1 MTTVYMVRHA
11 EAEGNLYRRVHGWY
25 NSLITDNGYRQI
37 AALRGRFADI
47 HIDAVYSSDLFRN
60 NDHRQSGSHL
70 SHGLELHTDPGLREI
85 SLGAWEDKPWGELER
100 CDAMNLIRFNHSSPD
115 FRVEGGETF
124 AQVQARLKGV
134 GAPPG
139 GGPPGPDDR
148 PVLPRHRHPLPPGGT
163 SCGGWDLGE
172 MDGLGHSDNTAVTC
186 LEVEGE
192 RTRTVFENDNSHL
205 PDEISTLA
213 RQRWWKE
220 RDGTSGDANL
230 WFRPLNLKKEGTVY
244 RTARHEAR
252 AGCNGSAVPSRRGR
266 VPEGRPALLKRAPE
280 RAVMCA
286 MQRDETAGL
295 LQMDLDRGAAE
306 GVGYIPFLYMDPAHR
321 RQGLGVQLLG
331 QAVSTYRPL
340 GRDRLRLCCAPDNGI
355 AQRFCQKWLLV
366 KMGEEPGARGPLDV
380 LEKYIGFEAK
390 ES

>member
-1 MTTVYMVRHA
+1 MRTYISTRCTPA
-11 EAEGNLYRRVHGWY
+11 TAK
-25 NSLITDNGYRQI
+25 
-37 AALRGRFADI
+37 
-47 HIDAVYSSDLFRN
+47 AVY
-60 NDHRQSGSHL
+60 L

-124 AQVQARLKGV
+124 AQVQARLKGTV
-134 GAPPG
+134 LRLAAAHPG
-139 GGPPGPDDR
+139 QTIALFSHGTAIRCLQAALRGLGP
-148 PVLPRHRHPLPPGGT
+148 
-163 SCGGWDLGE
+163 GE

-213 RQRWWKE
+213 RQRWWKG

-244 RTARHEAR
+244 RTARHEAWQDV
-252 AGCNGSAVPSRRGR
+252 NGPAVPFDGDAFQRD
-266 VPEGRPALLKRAPE
+266 ALRCWKRAPE

-355 AQRFCQKWLLV
+355 AQRFYQKYGFV

-380 LEKYIGFEAK
+380 LEKYLGFEAK

>member
-1 MTTVYMVRHA
+1 MTTA
-11 EAEGNLYRRVHGWY
+11 K
-25 NSLITDNGYRQI
+25 
-37 AALRGRFADI
+37 
-47 HIDAVYSSDLFRN
+47 AVY
-60 NDHRQSGSHL
+60 L

-124 AQVQARLKGV
+124 AQVQARLKGAV
-134 GAPPG
+134 LRLAAAHPG
-139 GGPPGPDDR
+139 QTIALFSHGTAIRCLQAALRGLGP
-148 PVLPRHRHPLPPGGT
+148 
-163 SCGGWDLGE
+163 GE

-186 LEVEGE
+186 LEVEGD
-192 RTRTVFENDNSHL
+192 TARTVFENDNSHL

-244 RTARHEAR
+244 RSARHEAWQDV
-252 AGCNGSAVPSRRGR
+252 NGPAVPFDGDAFQRD
-266 VPEGRPALLKRAPE
+266 ALRCWKRAPE

-286 MQRDETAGL
+286 MQREETAGL
-295 LQMDLDRGAAE
+295 LLMDLDRGADD
-306 GVGYIPFLYMDPAHR
+306 GVGYIPFLYMSPAHR

-355 AQRFCQKWLLV
+355 AQRFYQKYGFV
-366 KMGEEPGARGPLDV
+366 KVGEEPGARGPLDV

>member
-1 MTTVYMVRHA
+1 MTTVYLVRHA

-47 HIDAVYSSDLFRN
+47 HIDAVYSSDLFRTMTTAKAVY
-60 NDHRQSGSHL
+60 L

-115 FRVEGGETF
+115 FRVEGETF
-124 AQVQARLKGV
+124 AQVQARLKGTV
-134 GAPPG
+134 LRLAAAHPG
-139 GGPPGPDDR
+139 QTIALFSHGTAIRCLQAALRGLGP
-148 PVLPRHRHPLPPGGT
+148 
-163 SCGGWDLGE
+163 GE

-244 RTARHEAR
+244 RTARHEAWQDV
-252 AGCNGSAVPSRRGR
+252 NGPAVPFDGDAFQRD
-266 VPEGRPALLKRAPE
+266 ALRCWKRAPE

-306 GVGYIPFLYMDPAHR
+306 VWAISLPVHGPRPPAPGGKSALPGPR
-321 RQGLGVQLLG
+321 RYPPTGLWARTACGCAARRTTGLP
-331 QAVSTYRPL
+331 STSTRSTAL
-340 GRDRLRLCCAPDNGI
+340 SR
-355 AQRFCQKWLLV
+355 WE
-366 KMGEEPGARGPLDV
+366 EEPVPAAHWMFW
-380 LEKYIGFEAK
+380 KYIGFEAK

>member
-1 MTTVYMVRHA
+1 MTTVYLVRHA

-47 HIDAVYSSDLFRN
+47 HIDAVYSSDLFRTMTTAKAVY
-60 NDHRQSGSHL
+60 L

-85 SLGAWEDKPWGELER
+85 GLGAWEDKPWGELER

-124 AQVQARLKGV
+124 AQVQARLKGAV
-134 GAPPG
+134 LRLAAAHPGQTIALFSHGTAIRCLQGALRG
-139 GGPPGPDDR
+139 LGP
-148 PVLPRHRHPLPPGGT
+148 
-163 SCGGWDLGE
+163 GE

-186 LEVEGE
+186 LEVEGDTA
-192 RTRTVFENDNSHL
+192 RIVFENDNSHL

-244 RTARHEAR
+244 RTARHEAWQDV
-252 AGCNGSAVPSRRGR
+252 NGPAVPFDGDAFQRD
-266 VPEGRPALLKRAPE
+266 ALRCWKRAPE

-306 GVGYIPFLYMDPAHR
+306 PNFSVRNFQVFFFQADLRAVGNYRLAQPTSSPTQGYLHVSIISEAPFSLECGCKSNAIKHTIQIYRALFCKFFTATDIGYI
-321 RQGLGVQLLG
+321 
-331 QAVSTYRPL
+331 
-340 GRDRLRLCCAPDNGI
+340 I
-355 AQRFCQKWLLV
+355 
-366 KMGEEPGARGPLDV
+366 
-380 LEKYIGFEAK
+380 I
-390 ES
+390 